1 MAARGARPTG
11 ASARFGD
18 PPPAVPPLDAARR
31 GRRGVAGWGGE
42 KPLYDGSGE
51 SLPVSASFW
60 KSEEGHLVC
69 QWSQAVKPGP
79 YHPSWMR
86 EAGQVKPTGAV
97 PAFLDFTRL
106 SPLGGLRRSY
116 DPGTGGFLRQ
126 FGNRENSG

>member
-1 MAARGARPTG
+1 
-11 ASARFGD
+11 
-18 PPPAVPPLDAARR
+18 VN
-31 GRRGVAGWGGE
+31 
-42 KPLYDGSGE
+42 
-51 SLPVSASFW
+51 ASFW

-69 QWSQAVKPGP
+69 QWSQAVEPAP

-106 SPLGGLRRSY
+106 SPLGGLRRWY

-126 FGNRENSG
+126 FGNRENSGRIIGWLFCAEYVSRSYHAAWLS